1 MKGIRTVAA
10 LSALAGSAVWA
21 DPPPAAVD
29 PPPAPDLEFELL
41 AGAWLPRLNGD
52 ASEGSDAPDINLE
65 DSLSLEDQE
74 ATPNLELTIRKGE
87 IWELILSGFDFST
100 ESSGYFSGS
109 TSFGSVV
116 LNDGDPFEADFDIT
130 SVAAEVAVAL
140 YRPFADGSMRAEGMD
155 NRTTDGRY
163 ITDLRISPM
172 FGLRYLDVD
181 QKLTAS
187 GVSETTGGEWLAL
200 LLGVDL
206 TLEYRPQERLPCLD
220 MFGIQAS
227 LSVGP
232 AFGDEV
238 GTLWQVRGGLTF
250 QFTEHVG
257 VLIGYRLIEANV
269 ENDDYSFDGG
279 LQGLFLAGSIRF

>member
-1 MKGIRTVAA
+1 MKGIQTVAA

-21 DPPPAAVD
+21 EPPPAAVD

-52 ASEGSDAPDINLE
+52 ASEGSGSPDINLQ
-65 DSLSLEDQE
+65 DNLSLDDQE
-74 ATPNLELTIRKGE
+74 ATLNLELTIRKGE

-109 TSFGSVV
+109 ASFGSVV

-140 YRPFADGSMRAEGMD
+140 YRPFADGSKRAEGMD
-155 NRTTDGRY
+155 NRTTDGRS
-163 ITDLRISPM
+163 IVDLRISPM

-181 QKLTAS
+181 QKLSAS
-187 GVSETTGGEWLAL
+187 GVSKTTGGEWLAL
-200 LLGVDL
+200 LLGVDF
-206 TLEYRPQERLPCLD
+206 TLEYRPRERLPCLD
-220 MFGIQAS
+220 LFGLQAS
-227 LSVGP
+227 VSVGP
-232 AFGDEV
+232 AFGDDV
-238 GTLWQVRGGLTF
+238 GTTWQVRGGLTF
-250 QFTEHVG
+250 QFTEHAG
-257 VLIGYRLIEANV
+257 VLIGYRLIELDV
-269 ENDDYSFDGG
+269 EDDDYAFNGG